1 MMRKFLRFGVAAAV
15 GAGIAYLFD
24 PDRGRTRRALL
35 ADQAAARARD
45 ASETVKAKAEYQKGV
60 AKGLI
65 HEVTDSLR
73 TEKVY
78 DDKTL
83 LQKVRSEALGYWP
96 DNGNVE
102 IDITDGMV
110 RVSGSVASE
119 PDRDRLLELI
129 RDVDGVGMIDDRLH
143 VAG

>member
-1 MMRKFLRFGVAAAV
+1 MRKFLRFGVAAAV

-24 PDRGRTRRALL
+24 PDRGRTRRAML

-78 DDKTL
+78 DDATL

-102 IDITDGMV
+102 VDITDGMV

-119 PDRDRLLELI
+119 PDRDRLLDLI

-143 VAG
+143 VGT